1 VILKNL
7 LAASVAASALLAAA
21 TAAQAADCTVT
32 VGLVMEL
39 TGPAGEYGQAGAKS
53 VEMAFRDINDAGG
66 VNGCKLATDT
76 RDSQSQGNV
85 AVDAATQLVQ
95 VKKVP
100 VIIGGIISSV
110 SIPILISVTGP
121 AGVVQVSPASSSPT
135 LTALG
140 REGKTNGVF
149 FRTITSDAL
158 QGVAAAK
165 FALDQGLK
173 KLAVIHV
180 NNDFGA
186 NMVAEFTKAYKALG
200 GEIISDTPYN
210 EKQASYQAEVTAA
223 LNGNPD
229 GLYLISYPVDGA
241 TIARQ
246 WISQGGPQKFL
257 LNDGM
262 NSADFIKNVG
272 AKYLENAYGTSSGT
286 NPTASTD
293 YFNKEYK
300 GFSGLDPSNPAAD
313 RSYDAGAIVGLAI
326 AEAGK
331 AEPAA
336 IKEAIRKVLDPNG
349 TVIHAG
355 KADFAKALELI
366 KAGKPIKY
374 EGVIGPV
381 QFDQYGD
388 ITGPFRLWQIKG
400 GEVTTIGE
408 MTTADVDAIKA
419 KTGN

>member
-1 VILKNL
+1 MFGKKILFTATAAAAL
-7 LAASVAASALLAAA
+7 LMGAGAASAC
-21 TAAQAADCTVT
+21 DVT

-66 VNGCKLATDT
+66 VAGGCKLVTDT

-110 SIPILISVTGP
+110 SIPILTSVTAP
-121 AGVVQVSPASSSPT
+121 AKVVQVSPASSSPT
-135 LTALG
+135 LTQLG
-140 REGKTNGVF
+140 RDGKTNGVF

-165 FALDQGLK
+165 YALDQGLK
-173 KLAVIHV
+173 KLSIIHV
-180 NNDFGA
+180 NDDFGA

-200 GEIISDTPYN
+200 GEIVSDTPYN
-210 EKQASYQAEVTAA
+210 AKQASYQPEVTKAME
-223 LNGNPD
+223 GSPD
-229 GLYLISYPVDGA
+229 GLYLVATPVDGA

-246 WISQGGPQKFL
+246 WVSQGGPQKFL

-262 NSADFIKNVG
+262 NSEDFIKNVG

-286 NPTASTD
+286 ETTPSTD
-293 YFNKEYK
+293 YFNANYK
-300 GFSGLDPSNPAAD
+300 AFSNIDPGAPAAVQG
-313 RSYDAGAIVGLAI
+313 YDAGAIVGLAI
-326 AEAGK
+326 AQAGK
-331 AEPAA
+331 ADSAA
-336 IKEAIRKVLDPNG
+336 IQDSIRKILDPKG

-355 KADFAKALELI
+355 KDEFAKALQLI
-366 KAGKPIKY
+366 KDGKPIKY

-381 QFDQYGD
+381 TFDQYGD
-388 ITGPFRLWQIKG
+388 ITGPFRLWKIIN
-400 GEVTTIGE
+400 GEVATVGE
-408 MTTADVDAIKA
+408 MSAADVDAIKA
-419 KTGN
+419 KMGN